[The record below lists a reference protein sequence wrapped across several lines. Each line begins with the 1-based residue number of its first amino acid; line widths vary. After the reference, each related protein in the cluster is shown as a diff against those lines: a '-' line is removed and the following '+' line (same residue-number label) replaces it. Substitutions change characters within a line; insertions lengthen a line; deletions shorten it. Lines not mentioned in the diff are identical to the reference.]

1 MEIPEISEF
10 GSINMPEIKEYRLA
24 NGILLKIAPFEPSE
38 ICRFHI
44 IMRGGTLDYE
54 NLMIPRMAAL
64 SLFRGTHEMSHTEVA
79 SKFDY
84 CGVNVEKRV
93 SIHHTIF
100 DFTVLKRLVPEV
112 LPIIA
117 ESLVAPIFET
127 DFIEILKR
135 NQAQAITQIYEQP
148 KSLAM
153 LRFKELAYKPG
164 SRIGKSAT
172 PEEAM
177 SVTIDNITEA
187 HKTMMTDGAIIIV
200 SGDISD
206 DIVAE
211 INRNFG
217 TENFSA
223 LKRGQFHEIDSKI
236 PNAGKNITVNRD
248 NAVQSSIIMGLQ
260 VPGRNAD
267 DFIDTR
273 IACCLFGGFFGSRL
287 MQSVREEEGLTYG
300 ISSQITSID
309 GIGRMIITTDCDIA
323 YTAQLKESV
332 VNEIEKMRTILPSAD
347 EIHILKSYL
356 LSQYARMVD
365 KSMDT
370 GDYLTSQI
378 IMDIDTDFFNKQV
391 TRTNE
396 ITPEQILEVAQKY
409 FIPENM
415 LTVTVTK
422 ES

>member
-1 MEIPEISEF
+1 MEIPEISDF
-10 GSINMPEIKEYRLA
+10 GSIYMPYVRVVALD
-24 NGILLKIAPFEPSE
+24 NGVTLKIAPYEPSE

-44 IMRGGTLDYE
+44 VMRGGTLDYD
-54 NLMIPRMAAL
+54 NLMIPRLTAL
-64 SLFRGTHEMSHTEVA
+64 SLFRGTPDMTHTEVA
-79 SKFDY
+79 SKFDF

-100 DFTVLKRLVPEV
+100 DFTVLKRLVPEI

-117 ESLVAPIFET
+117 ESLEAPTFDV

-153 LRFKELAYKPG
+153 IKFKELAYSSG
-164 SRIGKSAT
+164 SRIGRSAT
-172 PEEAM
+172 PDKAM
-177 SVTIDNITEA
+177 RVTIDDIVETHRN
-187 HKTMMTDGAIIIV
+187 MMMEGTAIIV
-200 SGDISD
+200 SGDITD

-217 TENFSA
+217 NNQFKP
-223 LKRGQFHEIDSKI
+223 LNNKRYHETDNEMPDGNVI
-236 PNAGKNITVNRD
+236 VNRD
-248 NAVQSSIIMGLQ
+248 NAVQSSIVMGMK
-260 VPGRNAD
+260 VPSRD
-267 DFIDTR
+267 SHDFIDTR

-287 MQSVREEEGLTYG
+287 MQSIREEDGLTYG

-309 GIGRMIITTDCDIA
+309 GIGRMLITTDCDIA
-323 YTAQLKESV
+323 YTTQVKDAV
-332 VNEIEKMRTILPSAD
+332 ITEIEKMRSTLSSA
-347 EIHILKSYL
+347 EEMHILKSYL

-378 IMDIDTDFFNKQV
+378 IMDIDSDFFNKQV
-391 TRTNE
+391 SRTNE
-396 ITPEQILEVAQKY
+396 ITPEQILEISQKY

-415 LTVTVTK
+415 LTVTITK